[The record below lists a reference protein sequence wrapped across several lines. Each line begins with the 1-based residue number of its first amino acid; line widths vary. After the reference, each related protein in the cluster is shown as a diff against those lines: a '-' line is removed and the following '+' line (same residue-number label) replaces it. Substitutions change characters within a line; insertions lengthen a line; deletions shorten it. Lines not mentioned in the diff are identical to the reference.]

1 MNEPHTLAKLASSTF
16 NAINVDPLN
25 VLSLSAAPPVSTPR
39 APPASTPRHQLPRRA
54 GHKAGVAGIGCTRP
68 YSLGYYK
75 QRPPVKLI
83 RLPVCL
89 FATPATPAMLKA
101 SM

>member
-1 MNEPHTLAKLASSTF
+1 MCCAS
-16 NAINVDPLN
+16 
-25 VLSLSAAPPVSTPR
+25 APRQQP
-39 APPASTPRHQLPRRA
+39 PRRA
-54 GHKAGVAGIGCTRP
+54 GHKAAAAGIGRTRP

>member
-1 MNEPHTLAKLASSTF
+1 MNGPQASSTF

-25 VLSLSAAPPVSTPR
+25 VLSLSAAPT
-39 APPASTPRHQLPRRA
+39 ASTPRQPQSCRRA
-54 GHKAGVAGIGCTRP
+54 AGIGRTRP